1 MKVRVRFGNDG
12 RLRRMAVGRIVMG
25 LTQKALGERL
35 GVTELVISKI
45 ETGRLSPSD
54 DLRHKIS
61 AVLKIAAGEVG
72 P

>member
-1 MKVRVRFGNDG
+1 
-12 RLRRMAVGRIVMG
+12 MAVGRMVMG

-35 GVTELVISKI
+35 GVTELTISKI
-45 ETGRLSPSD
+45 ETGRLNPSD

-61 AVLKIAAGEVG
+61 VALKIAAGDVG